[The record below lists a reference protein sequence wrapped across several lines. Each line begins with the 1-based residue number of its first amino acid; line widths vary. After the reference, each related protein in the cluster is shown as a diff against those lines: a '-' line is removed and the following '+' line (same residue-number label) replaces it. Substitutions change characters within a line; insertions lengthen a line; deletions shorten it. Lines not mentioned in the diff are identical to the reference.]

1 MIWIVQEV
9 TNMTETAT
17 GKVVGVFDDEDRA
30 CSYARKRSDECQVIT
45 KITGWEINEELPM
58 NVGGIR
64 V

>member
-17 GKVVGVFDDEDRA
+17 GKVVGVFNDEHKA

-45 KITGWEINEELPM
+45 KITGWKINEKLPM
-58 NVGGIR
+58 SLGGIR
-64 V
+64 I